1 MENGWNGG
9 GEGEARCNME
19 MISVRDA
26 VVLDCSV
33 HGGDSETWTGLRNLQ
48 NAKAIDCN
56 RGVYMYMY
64 VYAKK
69 RGGG

>member
-19 MISVRDA
+19 MISVRDV

-48 NAKAIDCN
+48 NAKAI
-56 RGVYMYMY
+56 
-64 VYAKK
+64 
-69 RGGG
+69 